1 MRYRYVAMFVLCM
14 SVAVA
19 AVIVSV
25 TVTMV
30 RTADRKA
37 EWAHGGDGVTL
48 AADLRLTDQR
58 SFAETVAAL
67 GGPPNQQTGD
77 TSDLVVRVRW
87 SGPDSRAHDGY
98 YDFVVLSRSGGPTL
112 QPSDSWAAGVDLGGF
127 GWAGS
132 FDVLSEH
139 YPWLAGTSD
148 VPVGDGSV
156 TNNSAETGVAAAAAG
171 SVTIVFAGEDLA
183 ADPGAMNRVVV
194 GVFYVRDGEVRW
206 AKQIPATMV

>member
-25 TVTMV
+25 TVTVV

-67 GGPPNQQTGD
+67 GGPPDQQTGD

-98 YDFVVLSRSGGPTL
+98 YDFVVLSQSGGPTL
-112 QPSDSWAAGVDLGGF
+112 QPSNAWGAGADGF
-127 GWAGS
+127 GWDGGYEQ
-132 FDVLSEH
+132 LSQH

-148 VPVGDGSV
+148 LPVGDGSV
-156 TNNSAETGVAAAAAG
+156 TNSSLATAVPAAASG
-171 SVTIVFAGEDLA
+171 SLTIALT
-183 ADPGAMNRVVV
+183 ADDIGDDRDAISRVVV